1 MATNFV
7 KERVNELLISQS
19 LSVRKLSEQIG
30 VPQKT
35 LNNQVNVSNP
45 ALLTL
50 ETILLI
56 LERFPNVSTEWL
68 LRGNGSMFLD
78 EKESSSDRDTTPA
91 KRTSDYR
98 IKVIEKEDIQ
108 SNDKYLDALIEEKNK
123 RIADL
128 IEDKKLLH
136 SILQSFTNKD
146 RADKRVLVCAL

>member
-30 VPQKT
+30 IPQKT

-136 SILQSFTNKD
+136 SILQSFTNK
-146 RADKRVLVCAL
+146 

>member
-68 LRGNGSMFLD
+68 LRGNGNMFLD
-78 EKESSSDRDTTPA
+78 EKERGSDSIIASS

-136 SILQSFTNKD
+136 SILQSFTNK
-146 RADKRVLVCAL
+146 

>member
-30 VPQKT
+30 VQQKT
-35 LNNQVNVSNP
+35 LNNQVSVSNP
-45 ALLTL
+45 ASLTL

-78 EKESSSDRDTTPA
+78 EKESSSDSDTTPA

-136 SILQSFTNKD
+136 SILQSFTNK
-146 RADKRVLVCAL
+146 

>member
-30 VPQKT
+30 VQQKT
-35 LNNQVNVSNP
+35 LNNQVSVSNP
-45 ALLTL
+45 ASLTL

-78 EKESSSDRDTTPA
+78 EKESSSGSDTTHA

-108 SNDKYLDALIEEKNK
+108 SNDKYLDALIDEKNK

-136 SILQSFTNKD
+136 SILQSFTNK
-146 RADKRVLVCAL
+146 

>member
-78 EKESSSDRDTTPA
+78 EKESSSDSDTTPA

-136 SILQSFTNKD
+136 SILQSFTNK
-146 RADKRVLVCAL
+146 

>member
-56 LERFPNVSTEWL
+56 LDACPY
-68 LRGNGSMFLD
+68 
-78 EKESSSDRDTTPA
+78 KCTT
-91 KRTSDYR
+91 
-98 IKVIEKEDIQ
+98 
-108 SNDKYLDALIEEKNK
+108 
-123 RIADL
+123 RIAFVL
-128 IEDKKLLH
+128 SVIFS
-136 SILQSFTNKD
+136 SILEASI
-146 RADKRVLVCAL
+146 L

>member
-30 VPQKT
+30 VQQKT
-35 LNNQVNVSNP
+35 LNNQVSVSNP
-45 ALLTL
+45 ASLTL

-78 EKESSSDRDTTPA
+78 EKERSSDSTITSA

-136 SILQSFTNKD
+136 SILQSFTNK
-146 RADKRVLVCAL
+146 

>member
-78 EKESSSDRDTTPA
+78 EKESSSNVDTTPA

-136 SILQSFTNKD
+136 SILQSFTNK
-146 RADKRVLVCAL
+146 

>member
-1 MATNFV
+1 MSEISV
-7 KERVNELLISQS
+7 KERVKELLISQS

-30 VPQKT
+30 MSQVT
-35 LNNQVNVSNP
+35 LNSQLNSNSP
-45 ALLTL
+45 AALKL
-50 ETILLI
+50 ETFLLI

-68 LRGNGSMFLD
+68 LRGNGTMFLD
-78 EKESSSDRDTTPA
+78 GTSDGDSEKVTETT

-136 SILQSFTNKD
+136 SILQSFTNK
-146 RADKRVLVCAL
+146 

>member
-35 LNNQVNVSNP
+35 LNNQVSVSNP
-45 ALLTL
+45 ASLTL

-78 EKESSSDRDTTPA
+78 EKESSSNGDTTPA
-91 KRTSDYR
+91 KKTSDYR

-136 SILQSFTNKD
+136 SILQSFTNK
-146 RADKRVLVCAL
+146 

>member
-30 VPQKT
+30 VQQKT

-45 ALLTL
+45 ASLTL

-68 LRGNGSMFLD
+68 LRGNGTMFLD
-78 EKESSSDRDTTPA
+78 EKEIGSDSTIASA
-91 KRTSDYR
+91 KRTGDYR
-98 IKVIEKEDIQ
+98 IKVIEREDIQ

-123 RIADL
+123 RIEDL

-136 SILQSFTNKD
+136 SILQSFTNK
-146 RADKRVLVCAL
+146 

>member
-78 EKESSSDRDTTPA
+78 GKESSSDSDTTPA

-136 SILQSFTNKD
+136 SILQSFTNK
-146 RADKRVLVCAL
+146 

>member
-78 EKESSSDRDTTPA
+78 EKESNSNGDTTPA

-136 SILQSFTNKD
+136 SILQSFTNK
-146 RADKRVLVCAL
+146 

>member
-30 VPQKT
+30 VQQKT
-35 LNNQVNVSNP
+35 LNNQVSVSNP
-45 ALLTL
+45 ASLTL

-78 EKESSSDRDTTPA
+78 EKESSSNSDTTPA

-98 IKVIEKEDIQ
+98 IKVIEREDIQ

-136 SILQSFTNKD
+136 SILQSFTNK
-146 RADKRVLVCAL
+146 

>member
-78 EKESSSDRDTTPA
+78 EKESSSDSNIASA

-136 SILQSFTNKD
+136 SILQSFTNK
-146 RADKRVLVCAL
+146 

>member
-78 EKESSSDRDTTPA
+78 EKERSSDSDITPA

-108 SNDKYLDALIEEKNK
+108 SNDRYLDALIEEKNK

-136 SILQSFTNKD
+136 SILQSFTNK
-146 RADKRVLVCAL
+146 

>member
-78 EKESSSDRDTTPA
+78 EKESSSDSYTTPA

-136 SILQSFTNKD
+136 SILQSFTNK
-146 RADKRVLVCAL
+146 

>member
-68 LRGNGSMFLD
+68 LRGNGNMFLND
-78 EKESSSDRDTTPA
+78 KESSSDSDTTPA

-136 SILQSFTNKD
+136 SILQSFTNK
-146 RADKRVLVCAL
+146 

>member
-78 EKESSSDRDTTPA
+78 EKESSSDSDTTPA

-123 RIADL
+123 RIEDL

-136 SILQSFTNKD
+136 SILQSFTNK
-146 RADKRVLVCAL
+146 

>member
-1 MATNFV
+1 MVTNFV

-35 LNNQVNVSNP
+35 LNNQVSVSNP

-56 LERFPNVSTEWL
+56 LDRFPNLSTEWL
-68 LRGNGSMFLD
+68 LRGNGNMFLNGEEGD
-78 EKESSSDRDTTPA
+78 NKNVSTQSKTASNFKISVSEKE
-91 KRTSDYR
+91 
-98 IKVIEKEDIQ
+98 EFQ
-108 SNDKYLDALIEEKNK
+108 SNDKYLNALIEEKNK

-136 SILQSFTNKD
+136 SILLSFTSK
-146 RADKRVLVCAL
+146 

>member
-68 LRGNGSMFLD
+68 LRGNGNMFLD
-78 EKESSSDRDTTPA
+78 DKESSSNSDTTPA

-136 SILQSFTNKD
+136 SILQSFTNK
-146 RADKRVLVCAL
+146 

>member
-30 VPQKT
+30 VQQKT
-35 LNNQVNVSNP
+35 LNNQVSVSNP
-45 ALLTL
+45 ASLTL

-78 EKESSSDRDTTPA
+78 EKESSSDSTIASA

-136 SILQSFTNKD
+136 SILQSFTNK
-146 RADKRVLVCAL
+146 

>member
-1 MATNFV
+1 MVTNFV

-35 LNNQVNVSNP
+35 LNNQVSVSNP

-56 LERFPNVSTEWL
+56 LERFPNLSTEWL
-68 LRGNGSMFLD
+68 LRGNGNMFLNEEEGD
-78 EKESSSDRDTTPA
+78 SKNVSTQA
-91 KRTSDYR
+91 KTASNFK
-98 IKVIEKEDIQ
+98 ISVTEQEEFQ
-108 SNDKYLDALIEEKNK
+108 SNDKYLNALIEEKNK

-136 SILQSFTNKD
+136 SILLSFTSK
-146 RADKRVLVCAL
+146 

>member
-78 EKESSSDRDTTPA
+78 EKESSSNGDTTPA

-136 SILQSFTNKD
+136 SILQSFTNK
-146 RADKRVLVCAL
+146 

>member
-30 VPQKT
+30 VQQKT
-35 LNNQVNVSNP
+35 LNNQVSVSNP
-45 ALLTL
+45 ASLTL

-56 LERFPNVSTEWL
+56 LERFPNLSTEWL

-78 EKESSSDRDTTPA
+78 EKESSSDSDTTPA

-136 SILQSFTNKD
+136 SILQSFTNK
-146 RADKRVLVCAL
+146 

>member
-30 VPQKT
+30 IQQKT
-35 LNNQVNVSNP
+35 LNNQVSVSNP
-45 ALLTL
+45 ASLTL

-56 LERFPNVSTEWL
+56 LERFPNLSTEWL

-78 EKESSSDRDTTPA
+78 EKESSSDSDTTPA

-136 SILQSFTNKD
+136 SILQSFTNK
-146 RADKRVLVCAL
+146 

>member
-30 VPQKT
+30 VQQKT
-35 LNNQVNVSNP
+35 LNNQVSVSNP
-45 ALLTL
+45 ASLTL

-78 EKESSSDRDTTPA
+78 EEESSSDSDTTHA

-136 SILQSFTNKD
+136 SILQSFTNK
-146 RADKRVLVCAL
+146 

>member
-1 MATNFV
+1 MNEISV
-7 KERVNELLISQS
+7 KERVKELLISQS

-30 VPQKT
+30 MSQVT
-35 LNNQVNVSNP
+35 LNSQLNSNNP
-45 ALLTL
+45 AALKL
-50 ETILLI
+50 ETFLLI

-68 LRGNGSMFLD
+68 LRGNGTMFLD
-78 EKESSSDRDTTPA
+78 GTSEGYSEKVTET
-91 KRTSDYR
+91 KRTSDYK

-136 SILQSFTNKD
+136 SILQSFTNK
-146 RADKRVLVCAL
+146 

>member
-78 EKESSSDRDTTPA
+78 EKESSSGSDTTHA

-136 SILQSFTNKD
+136 SILQSFTNK
-146 RADKRVLVCAL
+146 

>member
-78 EKESSSDRDTTPA
+78 EKESSSNGDTTTA

-136 SILQSFTNKD
+136 SILQSFTNK
-146 RADKRVLVCAL
+146 

>member
-78 EKESSSDRDTTPA
+78 EKESSSDSTIASA

-136 SILQSFTNKD
+136 SILQSFTNK
-146 RADKRVLVCAL
+146 

>member
-78 EKESSSDRDTTPA
+78 DKESSSYSTIASA

-98 IKVIEKEDIQ
+98 IKVIEREDIQ

-136 SILQSFTNKD
+136 SILQSFTNK
-146 RADKRVLVCAL
+146 

>member
-68 LRGNGSMFLD
+68 LRGNGNMFLD
-78 EKESSSDRDTTPA
+78 DKESSSDITIASA

-136 SILQSFTNKD
+136 SILQSFTNK
-146 RADKRVLVCAL
+146 

>member
-78 EKESSSDRDTTPA
+78 EKERSSNVDTTPA

-136 SILQSFTNKD
+136 SILQSFTNK
-146 RADKRVLVCAL
+146 

>member
-30 VPQKT
+30 VQQKT

-78 EKESSSDRDTTPA
+78 EKESSSDSDTTPA

-136 SILQSFTNKD
+136 SILQSFTNK
-146 RADKRVLVCAL
+146 

>member
-136 SILQSFTNKD
+136 SILQSFTNK
-146 RADKRVLVCAL
+146 

>member
-30 VPQKT
+30 VQQKT
-35 LNNQVNVSNP
+35 LNNQVSVSNP
-45 ALLTL
+45 ASLTL

-68 LRGNGSMFLD
+68 LRGNGNMFLD
-78 EKESSSDRDTTPA
+78 EKESSSDSTIASA
-91 KRTSDYR
+91 KRASDYR

-136 SILQSFTNKD
+136 SILQSFTNK
-146 RADKRVLVCAL
+146 